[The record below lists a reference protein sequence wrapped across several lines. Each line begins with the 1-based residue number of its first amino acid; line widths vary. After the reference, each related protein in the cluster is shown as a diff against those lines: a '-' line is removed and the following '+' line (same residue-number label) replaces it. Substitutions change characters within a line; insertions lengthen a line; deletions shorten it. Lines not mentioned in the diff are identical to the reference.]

1 MLSLGGMSLV
11 VKADGKIMWKI
22 ASMDAGSSH
31 SIYITLQGSF
41 KDQGKGHLTD
51 NWSAKC
57 TSSLLGRTKTP
68 KTDEMDIKVL
78 SAKK

>member
-1 MLSLGGMSLV
+1 MSLV
-11 VKADGKIMWKI
+11 VKADGKITWKI

-41 KDQGKGHLTD
+41 KDPGKGHLTD
-51 NWSAKC
+51 HWSAKC
-57 TSSLLGRTKTP
+57 TSLLGRTKTP
-68 KTDEMDIKVL
+68 KTDELDIKLL